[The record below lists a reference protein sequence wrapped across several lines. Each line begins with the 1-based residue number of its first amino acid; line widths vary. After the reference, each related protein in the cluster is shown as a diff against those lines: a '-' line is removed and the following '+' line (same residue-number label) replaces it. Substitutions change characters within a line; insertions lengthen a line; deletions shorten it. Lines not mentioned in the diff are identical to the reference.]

1 MSSPTLTKTQSYAA
15 SEWEVQTTA
24 TALTVTLV
32 ADDYLWIRQTL
43 GTTDSEV
50 TPTLSLM
57 EIELTAAVDE
67 KIFIGSTGVTKAYL
81 GSTEITKIMLG
92 SEQVLP

>member
-1 MSSPTLTKTQSYAA
+1 MAASLTKTQSYTKP
-15 SEWEVQTTA
+15 WEVQTTG

-32 ADDYLWIRQTL
+32 TDDYLWIRQTL
-43 GTTDSEV
+43 GTTDPAV

-57 EIELTAAVDE
+57 EIELTAAALDE